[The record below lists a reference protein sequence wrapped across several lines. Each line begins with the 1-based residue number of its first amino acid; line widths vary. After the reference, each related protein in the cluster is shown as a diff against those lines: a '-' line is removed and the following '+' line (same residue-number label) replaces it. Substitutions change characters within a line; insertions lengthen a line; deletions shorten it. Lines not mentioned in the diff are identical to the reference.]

1 MTLCVCIVHNRDR
14 NRLRDELIS
23 AGYKFTLLASQGGF
37 LGEAN
42 ATFLIGVEND
52 SIDALKKVIEAN
64 CCCREQVVNVSPMD
78 AGSSGAFVPS
88 PVRVPVGGAV
98 LFMIPVDQFERY

>member
-1 MTLCVCIVHNRDR
+1 MKLCVCIVHNRDR
-14 NRLRDELIS
+14 NRLRDELVS

-42 ATFLIGVEND
+42 ATFMIGLEED
-52 SIDALKKVIEAN
+52 GIEALKKVIDAN
-64 CCCREQVVNVSPMD
+64 CCSREQVVNVSPMD
-78 AGSSGAFVPS
+78 AGTSSAFVPS

-98 LFMIPVDQFERY
+98 VFFLPVEQFERF